1 MNDIFKLRKNTNN
14 LRNVQSFE
22 TQNPRTKWYSLD
34 CTAFI
39 ASQIWRTFFIEIQDT
54 ILLKIVKQNE
64 NLVLQFLSMLLLQ
77 TLHSPGFIQMWSL
90 HCIFSLRGSFMPIYW
105 NISLYV
111 RPISMCNTFHLVW
124 RSMLWCKW
132 GISQSWLVLFI
143 YYFYK
148 EYNTVQYRC
157 INADLKI
164 CWYIHLHITTFSF
177 KNRNWN
183 KEIFA
188 CQFLLCITKQLK
200 DLAYC
205 RHKI

>member
-1 MNDIFKLRKNTNN
+1 MSNKIKTWYCHFYPCYCCKPYIHQDLFKCDHYIVYFLWGAH
-14 LRNVQSFE
+14 LCQYIE
-22 TQNPRTKWYSLD
+22 T
-34 CTAFI
+34 F
-39 ASQIWRTFFIEIQDT
+39 
-54 ILLKIVKQNE
+54 
-64 NLVLQFLSMLLLQ
+64 
-77 TLHSPGFIQMWSL
+77 HS
-90 HCIFSLRGSFMPIYW
+90 
-105 NISLYV
+105 YV

-124 RSMLWCKW
+124 RSMFWCKW
-132 GISQSWLVLFI
+132 GISQSSLVLFI

-205 RHKI
+205 RHEI